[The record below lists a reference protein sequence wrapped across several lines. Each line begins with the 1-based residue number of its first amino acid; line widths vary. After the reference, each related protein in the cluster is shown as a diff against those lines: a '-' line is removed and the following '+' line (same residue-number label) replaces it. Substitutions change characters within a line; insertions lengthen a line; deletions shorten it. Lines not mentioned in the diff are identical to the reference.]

1 VELVGLGWWGLMI
14 LRSLRLDNIRSYAE
28 QTVDFPMGITLFEG
42 DIGSGKSTI
51 LMAIEFAL
59 FGLGSEKGGALLKA
73 GAKKGLVSLCFEV
86 DGKEYE
92 VRRSLERKAR
102 GVQQSDCSLSTDGMV
117 THLSA
122 SELKEKVLD
131 ILAFNE
137 PPDPKAGS
145 VIFRYAIFTPQ
156 EEMKAIIWM
165 RADQRLQTLRKAFR
179 IEDYR
184 VALDNSLT
192 LVRSVKDRSTGLSAQ
207 ASDLES
213 CEEKCNVKR
222 AEIGQCEDELA
233 RLEDARA
240 DLDAKVI
247 VLQLRV
253 DQLRKSKET
262 LGKAV
267 GEVPLLERQIRE
279 KNGEMG
285 RLDGEAKNL
294 ELEVGRWLAEVEM
307 LGKVEK
313 PTSKTDGELRE
324 ELRLVR
330 ERERELGKIQGAI
343 DAKIVD
349 YESVEKNRVCP
360 TCDRPAEPEEFQEKI
375 RSKRLEEQRALD
387 ECAGCRS
394 KVDELENLR
403 VALRSFE
410 DAQSKLQVRNEQI
423 QRNRERINADVDR
436 IRVLKEEVMEHE
448 DGLRKAQADVEEFN
462 RVSFETQRATKELD
476 NKVSELRKVEREAS
490 GVRATIA
497 SLVVQV
503 KELEEEIQIKQ
514 KDRKASERLREYV
527 MWLEGYLMPTLE
539 AIEKQVMLNINQ
551 EFNVHF
557 QKWWGMLVEDPTKE
571 SRIDE
576 EFTPL
581 VEQDGYEQDYNYLS
595 GGEKT
600 SLALAYRLALNTIV
614 QKVSAGIKSNLLILD
629 EPTDGFSKE
638 QLFKIREIL
647 DELKC
652 PQVVMVS
659 HERELESFAHQ
670 VMRIEKKNGISQ
682 IKPM

>member
-1 VELVGLGWWGLMI
+1 MI
-14 LRSLRLDNIRSYAE
+14 LKSLRLINIRSYCE

-73 GAKKGLVSLCFEV
+73 GAKKGLVTLSFEV

-92 VRRSLERKAR
+92 VCRSLERKAR
-102 GVQQSDCSLSTDGMV
+102 GVQQSDCSLKTEGTV
-117 THLSA
+117 LHLSA
-122 SELKEKVLD
+122 SELKERVLD

-184 VALDNSLT
+184 VALENSST
-192 LVRSVKDRSTGLSAQ
+192 LVHSIKDRSNRLSAH

-213 CEEKCNVKR
+213 CQEKCDMKK
-222 AEIGQCEDELA
+222 AEIGKCEGELA

-240 DLDAKVI
+240 DLDARVI
-247 VLQLRV
+247 VLQLKV
-253 DQLRKSKET
+253 EQLRKVKET
-262 LGKAV
+262 LGKAA
-267 GEVPLLERQIRE
+267 GEVPLLGRQIRE
-279 KNGEMG
+279 KNGEVG
-285 RLDGEAKNL
+285 RLDGEVKKL
-294 ELEVGRWLAEVEM
+294 ELEVERWLPEVEM

-313 PTSKTDGELRE
+313 PTSETEGELRE

-330 ERERELGKIQGAI
+330 ERERELGRVQGAI
-343 DAKIVD
+343 GAKIVD

-360 TCDRPAEPEEFQEKI
+360 TCDRPAEPEEFKEKI
-375 RSKRLEEQRALD
+375 RSKKQEEQEALD
-387 ECAGCRS
+387 ECASCRS

-403 VALRSFE
+403 VALRSYE
-410 DAQSKLQVRNEQI
+410 EAQSKLQVRNEQI
-423 QRNRERINADVDR
+423 QRNRESINADVDR
-436 IRVLKEEVMEHE
+436 IRVLKEEVIEHE
-448 DGLRKAQADVEEFN
+448 DKLRKAQAEVEEFN
-462 RVSFETQRATKELD
+462 RISFETQRVTKELD
-476 NKVSELRKVEREAS
+476 NRVTELREVEKKAS
-490 GVRATIA
+490 GVHATLA
-497 SLVVQV
+497 SLVGQV
-503 KELEEEIQIKQ
+503 KELEEEIRGKE
-514 KDRKASERLREYV
+514 KDRKASERLREYE

-539 AIEKQVMLNINQ
+539 AIEKQVMVNINQ

-557 QKWWGMLVEDPTKE
+557 QKWWGMLVEDPSKE

-659 HERELESFAHQ
+659 HEKELESFAHQ
-670 VMRIEKKNGISQ
+670 VMRVEKKNGISQ